1 MKKHVVLLAG
11 LFLMSLATISQ
22 NTVNLVIFSEDG
34 DPFFAYINGVKQ
46 NANPETNVKFTGLSP
61 NISLRIEFQDKNL
74 PQLKQTMALET
85 GFEHTARIKRDMKKQ
100 LKLRYFGQV
109 PLSEAAT
116 GMNTVA
122 YHTADDPASDNSS
135 SSNTNPSGNSNSSST
150 TIQTTNQT
158 STNGTDPSNVSVN
171 INMGGVGINMNVNGM
186 DNTNMNTTS
195 STTVTQ
201 SSSSSTSYS
210 NTDNTQATQPADH
223 SPKTV
228 HGCKMAMSAA
238 SFSKMKESIE
248 AKPFSDTKMS
258 TAKVATK
265 NNCLSVNQ
273 VKEIAKLFSM
283 DEDKLAYA
291 KYAYDYCIDK
301 ANYYQ
306 VSDVFSF
313 SSSTDELNEFL
324 SK

>member
-1 MKKHVVLLAG
+1 MKKHVFIFGGLL
-11 LFLMSLATISQ
+11 LMSFAAFCQ
-22 NTVNLVIFSEDG
+22 NTVNLIIFSEDG

-46 NANPETNVKFTGLSP
+46 NNTAETNVKFTGLTP
-61 NISLRIEFQDKNL
+61 NISLRIEFQDKAL

-100 LKLRYFGQV
+100 LKLRYFGSV
-109 PLSEAAT
+109 PLNEAAT

-122 YHTADDPASDNSS
+122 YHTADDQGSYNTSSQPEPAVNQ
-135 SSNTNPSGNSNSSST
+135 NSSST
-150 TIQTTNQT
+150 TINSTSQSN
-158 STNGTDPSNVSVN
+158 STNTNGGNVSVN
-171 INMGGVGINMNVNGM
+171 INVPGVGINMNVSGM
-186 DNTNMNTTS
+186 DPNINSTT
-195 STTVTQ
+195 STTVTN
-201 SSSSSTSYS
+201 SSSSSTTYS
-210 NTDNTQATQPADH
+210 GSDNTQNTQYQDN
-223 SPKTV
+223 SNNTV
-228 HGCKMAMSAA
+228 QTCKYAMSAG
-238 SFSKMKESIE
+238 SFTKMKESIE

-283 DEDKLAYA
+283 DEDKLTYA
-291 KYAYDYCIDK
+291 KFAYNYCIDK

-306 VSDVFSF
+306 VGDVFSF
-313 SSSTDELNEFL
+313 STTTDELNEFL

>member
-1 MKKHVVLLAG
+1 MKKSVFTLASILFMG
-11 LFLMSLATISQ
+11 LAALCQ
-22 NTVNLVIFSEDG
+22 NTVNLIIFSEDG

-122 YHTADDPASDNSS
+122 YHTAEDPASYNTA
-135 SSNTNPSGNSNSSST
+135 SNTSPSGNTNSSST

-210 NTDNTQATQPADH
+210 NTDNTQTTQPADH

-228 HGCKMAMSAA
+228 QGCKMAMNAA

-265 NNCLSVNQ
+265 NNCLSVSQ